1 MLMMIVV
8 EGDDT
13 QALRD
18 TISSLCSLNRVGQF
32 ASCCV
37 SYDNGASLTLEFGPV
52 RNCFIPYLE
61 STAESDLTYLFV
73 ICFIFVLF
81 LLFYDCHSFSSFFHF
96 QGLSGERTSCFRERC
111 FLQSHKSPIPLPP
124 SSHSLLYSFL
134 PSLLSIILEFL

>member
-18 TISSLCSLNRVGQF
+18 TISSLCSLNSIGKF

-37 SYDNGASLTLEFGPV
+37 SYDNGASLTLASSEA
-52 RNCFIPYLE
+52 RTCFIDGLG
-61 STAESDLTYLFV
+61 STTGSVVTSLFV

-81 LLFYDCHSFSSFFHF
+81 LLFDDCHSFSSFFLF
-96 QGLSGERTSCFRERC
+96 Q
-111 FLQSHKSPIPLPP
+111 
-124 SSHSLLYSFL
+124 
-134 PSLLSIILEFL
+134 EF